1 MASLNA
7 GEFELHQAVEVFSS
21 PRFAWFEVQ
30 RFTHKTEQTN
40 ELFAMFAKG
49 NDPLTMPDRAL
60 VLTDRAWMLGAI
72 ECELVRWEPQ
82 YRPETFFVRLP
93 DSPLIAPMYRGELVR
108 VNRDQLLRSG
118 LTDSR

>member
-1 MASLNA
+1 
-7 GEFELHQAVEVFSS
+7 
-21 PRFAWFEVQ
+21 
-30 RFTHKTEQTN
+30 
-40 ELFAMFAKG
+40 MFAKG

-93 DSPLIAPMYRGELVR
+93 DSPMYRGELVR